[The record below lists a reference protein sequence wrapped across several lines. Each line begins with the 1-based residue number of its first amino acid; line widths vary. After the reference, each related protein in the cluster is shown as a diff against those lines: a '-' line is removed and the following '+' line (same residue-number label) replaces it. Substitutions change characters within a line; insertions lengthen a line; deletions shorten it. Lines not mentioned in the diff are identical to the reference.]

1 MRNTA
6 YLPEGVRRA
15 RYPDAGH
22 QESTGHPRLVRRD
35 LLWIPALLIF
45 GLGDILTTQ
54 LALSLGAEEH
64 NALVSFLIDSSW
76 GLWAFCI
83 VKAAILI
90 PLALVSLSLQVKHRW
105 IVPGFL
111 CGVGLCLLGGNI
123 SVILSLI

>member
-15 RYPDAGH
+15 RYPGAVH
-22 QESTGHPRLVRRD
+22 KESTGHQRLVRRD

-64 NALVSFLIDSSW
+64 NTLVRFLIDGPW

-83 VKAAILI
+83 VKAAILV
-90 PLALVSLSLQVKHRW
+90 PLALVSLSLQVRHRW
-105 IVPGFL
+105 LVPSFL
-111 CGVGLCLLGGNI
+111 CCVGICLLGGNI
-123 SVILSLI
+123 SVILGLI